1 MGFKVMQIE
10 VSNFCSLACW
20 YCPHPQQK
28 RANGDMSLTTFRKCL
43 ELVNRSDNP
52 IRNGSKLVWLNHFG
66 EPLLNPLLADFI
78 SEARNRAVNVSFAS
92 NGVDENKEF
101 IELYDGGAG
110 NTPLDGLVVV
120 LFNGSDDS
128 SYGAFDLDGFS
139 TNSLGFFVIGDADTQ
154 NVDFTPNGFDAV
166 ETPSPGSDL
175 QNGEDAVALYV
186 ADADDFPN
194 DTPATTKN
202 LQDAIV
208 YETGSDIDSA
218 LPVDLGTEG
227 VVDEN
232 GVGDE
237 GDASVARTFG
247 GASFTAMIPT
257 PGSINGDTPATAGC
271 DPSFGDLDG
280 DGFVGFVD
288 FLVLSKHFGTK
299 DANPSEGDVNCDEA
313 VDMTDVMT
321 LWYDIADYPSV
332 GAYEVNCCE

>member
-1 MGFKVMQIE
+1 
-10 VSNFCSLACW
+10 
-20 YCPHPQQK
+20 
-28 RANGDMSLTTFRKCL
+28 
-43 ELVNRSDNP
+43 
-52 IRNGSKLVWLNHFG
+52 
-66 EPLLNPLLADFI
+66 
-78 SEARNRAVNVSFAS
+78 
-92 NGVDENKEF
+92 VDENREF
-101 IELYDGGAG
+101 IELYDGGVG
-110 NTPLDGLVVV
+110 NTPLDGFVVV
-120 LFNGSDDS
+120 LFNGSDNS

-166 ETPSPGSDL
+166 ETTSPGSDL

-194 DTPATTKN
+194 DTPATMKN

-232 GVGDE
+232 GVGNKD
-237 GDASVARTFG
+237 DASVARTVG
-247 GASFTAMIPT
+247 EASFTAMIPT
-257 PGSINGDTPATAGC
+257 PGSINGNTPPTSGC
-271 DPSFGDLDG
+271 DSNLGDLDG
-280 DGFVGFVD
+280 NGFVEFVD

-313 VDMTDVMT
+313 VGFDDFLILAENFGQAVPLGPVDQT
-321 LWYDIADYPSV
+321 V
-332 GAYEVNCCE
+332 GADPDDTPSRRPRDIS